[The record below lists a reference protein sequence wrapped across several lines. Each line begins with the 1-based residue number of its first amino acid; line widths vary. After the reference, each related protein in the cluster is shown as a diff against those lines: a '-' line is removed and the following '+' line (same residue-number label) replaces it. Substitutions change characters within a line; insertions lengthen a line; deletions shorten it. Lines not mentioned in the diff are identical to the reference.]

1 MLREI
6 RLYWAVKVQYKALSR
21 DWSLFQMNLTI
32 NSFIQLLGTVGQTL
46 NVIGGFVPADKK
58 MYVAAGIAL
67 LQGIAAAVAHFSN
80 PAAYSPLVKRAAVCH
95 LSSGLLFC
103 KNYRKPIRMCHL
115 FLLFLCIAWVFLA
128 SYARPR
134 W

>member
-46 NVIGGFVPADKK
+46 NVVGGFVPADKK

-80 PAAYSPLVKRAAVCH
+80 PDGTPAALAYAPSPK
-95 LSSGLLFC
+95 
-103 KNYRKPIRMCHL
+103 
-115 FLLFLCIAWVFLA
+115 
-128 SYARPR
+128 
-134 W
+134 